1 MVQNINTWYT
11 VVEETTEV
19 LGQRILQDYW
29 RIRLIMSE
37 WNMYGMY
44 MHCLKA
50 YNNNKKSGTT
60 TAVSCPK

>member
-37 WNMYGMY
+37 WNMHDTM
-44 MHCLKA
+44 
-50 YNNNKKSGTT
+50 SEGTLQGVSR
-60 TAVSCPK
+60 TARA